1 MDAQERQKLK
11 MKRLVRRRRWPW
23 LVGGVVVLIFL
34 LVLAAPLLL
43 STQGFTKMI
52 QARISRSTGGTATIG
67 DLSLGWLKGLRIS
80 EFSFRD
86 RAGWTSVN
94 VRKIAAQPR
103 LTALLGGN
111 LTLGETVIDNP
122 RVEIDLRQ
130 RPPAQ
135 RAGPAGKTSQAR
147 STIAAMVLTTDL
159 VVNDGS
165 VRLTDTAGKTVE
177 IRQINSTAR
186 VRPPGQRSSVQVD
199 MVVADAGRPGTVRA
213 SGQIDPPKEKTGT
226 GWSLKGTTGEFT
238 VEVNDLNV
246 ESLGSLLAL
255 AGVDVRGQ
263 GTLSANVASTIVDG
277 QLQDVTA
284 QVRATDVNVTGA
296 GLKGDRVQT
305 SRLDVDAKLT
315 QKGKTFQVDKLEAQ
329 TDWASLTATGAVPT
343 SVTSLTDLLESD
355 AAYDLKGQFDCD
367 VAALLSQ
374 MPNTFGIKEGM
385 QITRGRASGS
395 VETTTQAGRATV
407 VARTSL
413 VGLAGTMDGK
423 EFSLSEPVTANLKL
437 SADDETTQLESLDVS
452 AAFARI
458 TASGDFANIDYNG
471 KVDLAKLQAELGQFA
486 NLGPYEMAG
495 ELASTGQVSIEPN
508 DMGAT
513 GSASIKQFVL
523 ASADGNSVSEPAAD
537 IDFALNLDKEKQ
549 VLAIDNVAVKS
560 TVGNVTVREGTVPLD
575 KASPA
580 PMKLD
585 VTARDLDLQK
595 AKPYAVFFGALP
607 REAELSGIA
616 ASELA
621 LTRQNGKL
629 RIRTDDT
636 AIRNLR
642 LQMPGEKP
650 FAQKD
655 VTLLLDVEMNPN
667 DGSISIKSFELA
679 SEQIKIK
686 RGELKRSQQDG
697 KTRIEGTLEGEGAG
711 EVISPVASVF
721 LPEKLEL
728 TGRSTVNLNFAS
740 TYPTEDPNQL
750 LANLDSRGRVGCD
763 SAKYMGLSFGAI
775 DVNVAIVE
783 GLMRLAPF
791 QTTVNEGQLR
801 FAAQADFKQDPTLLQ
816 TPGPL
821 LLAQNVRLNTE
832 TTEKLLKFINP
843 IFADLASVSGEAS
856 FDCETLV
863 IPLTPGHEK
872 EIQIVGTFWADNL
885 DLGASGV
892 LNQIFTASGKSLRQ
906 QRATIRPTRIVVRD
920 GTVTYQNMQIDVGDN
935 PLNFGGV
942 IGFDGRLNMT
952 VTLPWTWRGRTTR
965 VGREGDA
972 GARITIPVRGTVDK
986 VEIDTSQFLQQ
997 QLFKGLEDLLRR

>member
-1 MDAQERQKLK
+1 M
-11 MKRLVRRRRWPW
+11 
-23 LVGGVVVLIFL
+23 GGVVALIFL

-43 STQGFTKMI
+43 SSQGFAKMV
-52 QARISRSTGGTATIG
+52 QTRISRSTGGTATIG

-86 RAGWTSVN
+86 RAGWASVS
-94 VRKIAAQPR
+94 VKKIAAQPR
-103 LTALLGGN
+103 LRALLGGN
-111 LTLGETVIDNP
+111 LILGQTVIDNP
-122 RVEIDLRQ
+122 QVEIDLRH
-130 RPPAQ
+130 RPPARQ
-135 RAGPAGKTSQAR
+135 EGPAGRTSQAQ
-147 STIAAMVLTTDL
+147 SATAAIALTTDL
-159 VVNDGS
+159 VVNNGN

-177 IRQINSTAR
+177 IREINSTAR
-186 VRPPGQRSSVQVD
+186 LRPPGQRSSVQVD
-199 MVVADAGRPGTVRA
+199 MIVADAGQPGRIRA
-213 SGQIDPPKEKTGT
+213 TGQIDPPKEST

-255 AGVDVRGQ
+255 AGVDVRGK
-263 GTLSANVASTIVDG
+263 GNLSANVASTIVDG
-277 QLQDVTA
+277 QLQDVA
-284 QVRATDVNVTGA
+284 ARVRATDVNVTGA
-296 GLKGDRVQT
+296 ELKGDRVQT

-315 QKGKTFQVDKLEAQ
+315 RKGKTFQIDKLEAQ
-329 TDWASLTATGAVPT
+329 TDWASVTATGAVPT
-343 SVTSLTDLLESD
+343 SVTSLADLLQSD
-355 AAYDLKGQFDCD
+355 AAYGLKGQFDCD

-374 MPNTFGIKEGM
+374 MSNTFGLKEGM
-385 QITRGRASGS
+385 RITSGRASGS
-395 VETTTQAGRATV
+395 VETTTKAGRATV
-407 VARTSL
+407 VAQTSL

-423 EFSLSEPVTANLKL
+423 ELSLSEPVTANLKL
-437 SADDETTQLESLDVS
+437 TADEKMTQLDSLDVS

-458 TASGDFANIDYNG
+458 TASGNFESINYNG
-471 KVDLAKLQAELGQFA
+471 KIDLAKLQAELGQFA
-486 NLGPYEMAG
+486 NLGPYQMAG

-508 DMGAT
+508 ELGAT
-513 GSASIKQFVL
+513 GSASIKQLVL

-537 IDFALNLDKEKQ
+537 IDFALNLDKKKQ
-549 VLAIDNVAVKS
+549 VLTIENVAVKS
-560 TVGNVTVREGTVPLD
+560 TVGNVTVKEGTVPLD

-580 PMKLD
+580 PMKLN
-585 VTARDLDLQK
+585 VTARNLDLKK
-595 AKPYAVFFGALP
+595 AKPYAVFFGSLP
-607 REAELSGIA
+607 EAAELSGIA
-616 ASELA
+616 ESELA
-621 LTRQNGKL
+621 LTGQASTY
-629 RIRTDDT
+629 RIRTDNT
-636 AIRNLR
+636 AIRNFR
-642 LQMPGEKP
+642 LQMPGEEP

-655 VTLLLDVEMNPN
+655 VTLVLDVEVDPN
-667 DGSISIKSFELA
+667 DKSITVQSFQLE

-711 EVISPVASVF
+711 ELIGPAASVF

-740 TYPTEDPNQL
+740 TYPAEDPNQL
-750 LANLDSRGRVGCD
+750 LSNLDGRGRVGCD
-763 SAKYMGLSFGAI
+763 SAEYMGLSFGAI

-783 GLMRLAPF
+783 GLMRVAPF
-791 QTTVNEGQLR
+791 QTTVNEGVLR
-801 FAAQADFKQDPTLLQ
+801 FAAQADFKQNPTLLQ

-843 IFADLASVSGEAS
+843 IFADLGEVSGEAN

-863 IPLTPGHEK
+863 IPLAAGHEK
-872 EIQIVGTFWADNL
+872 EIQIVGTFSCDDL
-885 DLGASGV
+885 DLGASPA
-892 LNQIFTASGKSLRQ
+892 LNKIFTASGKSLRK
-906 QRATIRPTRIVVRD
+906 QRVTIRPTRIVVRD
-920 GTVTYQNMQIDVGDN
+920 GTVSYDNMQVDVGDN

-965 VGREGDA
+965 VGREGEA
-972 GARITIPVRGTVDK
+972 GARITIPLRGTVNK

>member
-1 MDAQERQKLK
+1 MK
-11 MKRLVRRRRWPW
+11 MKRLVRRRKWPW
-23 LVGGVVVLIFL
+23 LLGGMVVLIFL
-34 LVLAAPLLL
+34 LILAAPLVL
-43 STQGFTKMI
+43 SSQGFTKMI

-86 RAGWTSVN
+86 RTGWTSVS

-111 LTLGETVIDNP
+111 LTLGETVIDKP
-122 RVEIDLRQ
+122 QVEIDLRQ
-130 RPPAQ
+130 RPPARQ
-135 RAGPAGKTSQAR
+135 AGPAGKSSQAQ
-147 STIAAMVLTTDL
+147 SATATMALTTDL
-159 VVNDGS
+159 VVNDGN

-186 VRPPGQRSSVQVD
+186 LRPPGQRSSVQVD
-199 MVVADAGRPGTVRA
+199 MVVADAGQPGKIRA
-213 SGQIDPPKEKTGT
+213 SGQIDTPKEKTGS

-255 AGVDVRGQ
+255 AGVDMRGK

-277 QLQDVTA
+277 RLQDVTA
-284 QVRATDVNVTGA
+284 RVRAANVDVTGA
-296 GLKGDRVQT
+296 EIKGDRVQT
-305 SRLDVDAKLT
+305 SRLNVDAKLT

-329 TDWASLTATGAVPT
+329 TDWASVTATGAVPT
-343 SVTSLTDLLESD
+343 SVTTLTDLLQSD
-355 AAYDLKGQFDCD
+355 AAYGLKGQFDCN

-374 MPNTFGIKEGM
+374 MPKTFGIKEGM
-385 QITRGRASGS
+385 QITSGRASGS

-407 VARTSL
+407 VAQTSL
-413 VGLAGTMDGK
+413 VGLTGTMDGK
-423 EFSLSEPVTANLKL
+423 ELSLSEPVTANLKL
-437 SADDETTQLESLDVS
+437 AANEKKTQLESLNVS

-458 TASGDFANIDYNG
+458 AASGDFANINYNG
-471 KVDLAKLQAELGQFA
+471 TVDLAKLQAELGQFA

-495 ELASTGQVSIEPN
+495 ELASTGKVSIEPN
-508 DMGAT
+508 DLGAT
-513 GSASIKQFVL
+513 GSASIKQLVL
-523 ASADGNSVSEPAAD
+523 ASTDGNSVSEPAAN
-537 IDFALNLDKEKQ
+537 IDFAVNLDKEKQ

-560 TVGNVTVREGTVPLD
+560 TVGNVTVKKGTVPLD

-580 PMKLD
+580 AMKLD
-585 VTARDLDLQK
+585 VTARDLDLKK

-607 REAELSGIA
+607 KKAELSGSA

-621 LTRQNGKL
+621 LTGQAGRY
-629 RIRTDDT
+629 RIRTDNT
-636 AIRNLR
+636 AIRNFR
-642 LQMPGEKP
+642 LQMPGEKA
-650 FAQKD
+650 FDQND
-655 VTLLLDVEMNPN
+655 ISVVLDVELDPN
-667 DGSISIKSFELA
+667 DKSVTVEKLQIKG
-679 SEQIKIK
+679 EQIEIK

-697 KTRIEGTLEGEGAG
+697 KMRIEGALEGEGAG
-711 EVISPVASVF
+711 EFIGSAASVF

-740 TYPTEDPNQL
+740 TYPAEDPNQL
-750 LANLDSRGRVGCD
+750 LPNLTSRGRVGCD
-763 SAKYMGLSFGAI
+763 SAKYMGLRFGAI
-775 DVNVAIVE
+775 DVNVAVVE

-801 FAAQADFKQDPTLLQ
+801 FAAQANFKQKPTLLQ

-843 IFADLASVSGEAS
+843 IFANMANVSGEAN
-856 FDCETLV
+856 FDCEKLV

-872 EIQIVGTFWADNL
+872 EIQIVGTFSCNNL
-885 DLGASGV
+885 DLRASPA
-892 LNQIFTASGKSLRQ
+892 LNNIFTASGKSLRD
-906 QRATIRPTRIVVRD
+906 QRATIRPTRLVVRD
-920 GTVTYQNMQIDVGDN
+920 GTVSYENMQIDVGDN

-965 VGREGDA
+965 VDREGEA
-972 GARITIPVRGTVDK
+972 GARITIPLRGTVNK